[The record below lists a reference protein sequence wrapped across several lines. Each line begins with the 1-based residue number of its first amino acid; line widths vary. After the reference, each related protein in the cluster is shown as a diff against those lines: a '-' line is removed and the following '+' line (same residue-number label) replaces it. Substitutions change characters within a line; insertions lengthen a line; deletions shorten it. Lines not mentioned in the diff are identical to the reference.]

1 MHPAVKAAQVGIC
14 LVGYVVVAGLA
25 WGVIADRQHN
35 DSQERKPLAAETP
48 AGSAA
53 SSGLEGAQQTGKLKL
68 VNQTAVTRS
77 RVTVSAC
84 EPRPVGTVIFR
95 PDGVA
100 THMCRCVPVRPK
112 QRRQRPD
119 TKPGH
124 NLFTSASL
132 RSEGAHDTVEAD

>member
-1 MHPAVKAAQVGIC
+1 MHPAVKAAQVAIC
-14 LVGYVVVAGLA
+14 LVGYCVVAGLA

-35 DSQERKPLAAETP
+35 DSQERKALAAQTP
-48 AGSAA
+48 ARSAA
-53 SSGLEGAQQTGKLKL
+53 SSGLEGTQKTSKLKL
-68 VNQTAVTRS
+68 VNQPAVTRS
-77 RVTVSAC
+77 GVTVAAC

-95 PDGVA
+95 PDGVP

-119 TKPGH
+119 TQPGH

-132 RSEGAHDTVEAD
+132 RSEGADNAIQAD

>member
-14 LVGYVVVAGLA
+14 LVGYCVVAGLA
-25 WGVIADRQHN
+25 WGVIADRQH
-35 DSQERKPLAAETP
+35 DHSQEREALAAETP
-48 AGSAA
+48 PGSAT
-53 SSGLEGAQQTGKLKL
+53 SGGLEGTQKTSKLKL
-68 VNQTAVTRS
+68 INQPAVPRS
-77 RVTVSAC
+77 RVTVTAC

-95 PDGVA
+95 PDGVP

-119 TKPGH
+119 TQPGH

-132 RSEGAHDTVEAD
+132 GSEGADNAVQAD